1 VTTPS
6 VPTSASEVELVE
18 GELFRRRSAE
28 LAVQIGANVQPGQFV
43 LVIAPPE
50 LALIARDVARASW
63 VAGAGDVQFY
73 YLDDYERF
81 LLVAHGAEEML
92 DRTTIAH
99 ERLAGASL
107 DLRPAWITVMGDMA
121 PPHEE
126 LDPARLAKAVPHAGM
141 ELIQRLTNERRMAW
155 AILAAPTQTWAERL
169 FDEPDVARLE
179 RLVAQAT
186 RLDQHDPV
194 AVWRERLDVLEH
206 RRDLLDERSFDALRF
221 RGPGTDLTVPLVE
234 DARWVG
240 GRGVTAWGQT
250 HAANLPT
257 EEVFTAPDCRRTE
270 GRVAS
275 TWPLLLDGSV
285 VTDIALSFDAGRV
298 VSASAREGEGVLVEF
313 LRGQPG
319 ADRLGEVAL
328 VAESA
333 VADTGFVFQH
343 TVFDENAAS
352 HIAFGMTY
360 RATVRDSEG
369 LSDEECRDRGINT
382 CSRHVDLPIGG
393 PDVEVDGFRDGD
405 VTPIVRGT
413 EWLVD

>member
-1 VTTPS
+1 
-6 VPTSASEVELVE
+6 VE
-18 GELFRRRSAE
+18 GQLFRQRSSE

-43 LVIAPPE
+43 LVVAPPE
-50 LALIARDVARASW
+50 LAPIARDVARAAW
-63 VAGAGDVQFY
+63 VAGARDVQLF

-81 LLVAHGAEEML
+81 LLVAHGAEEVL

-99 ERLAGASL
+99 EALARASV
-107 DLRPAWITVMGDMA
+107 DLRPAWIWVVGDLA

-126 LDPARLAKAVPHAGM
+126 LDPVRLAKTVPRVGM
-141 ELIQRLTNERRMAW
+141 QLVQQLTNERRMAW
-155 AILAAPTQTWAERL
+155 AILAAPTETWAERVL
-169 FDEPDVARLE
+169 GEPDVARLE

-186 RLDQHDPV
+186 RLDQSDPV
-194 AVWRERLDVLEH
+194 ASWRERLDVLEQ
-206 RRDLLDERSFDALRF
+206 RRDQLDERSFDALRL
-221 RGPGTDLTVPLVE
+221 RGPGTDLMVPLAA
-234 DARWVG
+234 DAKWMG

-270 GRVAS
+270 GRVTA

-285 VTDIALSFDAGRV
+285 VTDITLSFAEGRV
-298 VSASAREGEGVLVEF
+298 VSATARQGEAVLLEF
-313 LRGQPG
+313 LSGQPG

-343 TVFDENAAS
+343 TLFDENAAS
-352 HIAFGMTY
+352 HIALGMTY

-369 LSDEECRDRGINT
+369 LSDEECHEHGINV

-393 PDVEVDGFRDGD
+393 PDVEVDGHWRGD
-405 VTPIVRGT
+405 VTAIVRGND
-413 EWLVD
+413 WVLQ

>member
-1 VTTPS
+1 MAAPM
-6 VPTSASEVELVE
+6 ARLVE
-18 GELFRRRSAE
+18 GELFRQRSAE
-28 LAVQIGANVQPGQFV
+28 LAVQIGANVQSGQFV
-43 LVIAPPE
+43 LVVAPPE
-50 LALIARDVARASW
+50 LAPIARDVARAAW
-63 VAGAGDVQFY
+63 VAGARDVQLV

-81 LLVAHGAEEML
+81 LLVAHGAEETL

-99 ERLAGASL
+99 EALAQASL
-107 DLRPAWITVMGDMA
+107 DLQPAWIWVAGDMA

-126 LDPARLAKAVPHAGM
+126 LDPARLAKAVPRIGM
-141 ELIQRLTNERRMAW
+141 ELVQRLTNERRMAW
-155 AILAAPTQTWAERL
+155 AILAAPTQTWAERV
-169 FDEPDVARLE
+169 FGEPDVARLE
-179 RLVAQAT
+179 RLIAQAT
-186 RLDQHDPV
+186 RLDQEDPV
-194 AVWRERLDVLEH
+194 AVWRKRLDVLEQ
-206 RRDLLDERSFDALRF
+206 RRDALEERSFETLRF
-221 RGPGTDLTVPLVE
+221 RGSGTDLTVPLAE
-234 DARWVG
+234 GATWMG

-250 HAANLPT
+250 HTANLPT

-270 GRVAS
+270 GRVTS

-285 VTDIALSFDAGRV
+285 VKDVALSFEAGRV
-298 VSASAREGEGVLVEF
+298 VSASAREGEGVLLEF

-343 TVFDENAAS
+343 TLFDENAAS

-369 LSDEECRDRGINT
+369 LSDEECRERGINT

-393 PDVEVDGFRDGD
+393 PEIEVDGLRGRD
-405 VTPIVRGT
+405 VTGIVRGT
-413 EWLVD
+413 EWLLD